1 MILLLLA
8 TMLLASSVSTGCR
21 TSVQTDRTALEII
34 ASEIPDLP
42 KIPEWPDVCWSYCEG
57 MYCLIEED
65 VDRVLD
71 YLENSIPLYRFEMEN
86 YERELRIVLD
96 GMLSI

>member
-21 TSVQTDRTALEII
+21 TVSATDRKAIGIL
-34 ASEIPDLP
+34 ASEVPDLP
-42 KIPEWPDVCWSYCEG
+42 EMPEWPDVRWSYQDG
-57 MYCLIEED
+57 MYCLSEED
-65 VDRVLD
+65 VDRILD
-71 YLENSIPLYRFEMEN
+71 YLENSMPLYRFEMEN
-86 YERELRIVLD
+86 YERQLRIVLD